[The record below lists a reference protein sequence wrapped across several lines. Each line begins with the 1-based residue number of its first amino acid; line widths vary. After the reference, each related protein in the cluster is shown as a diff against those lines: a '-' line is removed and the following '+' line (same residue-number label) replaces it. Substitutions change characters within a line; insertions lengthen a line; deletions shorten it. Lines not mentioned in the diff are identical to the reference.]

1 MSLKNLIKAT
11 GFIMLL
17 LIAQISFAQNR
28 VISGKVTDSKD
39 GSGVAGATVSVKGT
53 RTAVQ
58 TSADGSF
65 SISVPGNTTTLVI
78 TSVGFGAQEVSIE
91 GKTSVEV
98 SLTIVNATMNEVVV
112 TGYGSVRRKDLTSAI
127 TTITSKDFT
136 KGPITTPE
144 GLINGRVA
152 GVQITTPSGAPGAGA
167 RILIRGGASLTA
179 ANSPLIVVDNVPL
192 DNNGISGAANPL
204 SLINPNDI
212 ESFNILKD
220 ASATAIYG
228 NRASNGV
235 IIITTKKGKSGKVR
249 VNFST
254 LNSVYTVANKMEV
267 LTVDEFKNMVTTK
280 GNAAQNALLGTANTN
295 WQDEIYQTAFGSDN
309 NISLTGGIEK
319 LPYRVSLGYLNQ
331 SGILSTGKLSRF
343 SGAVNISP
351 TLLKNHLKVDIN
363 FRAGLTN
370 TRFANEGAIGAA
382 AAFDPTQP
390 VHNNNGRFGGYFEW
404 IQNNQPYGLAPR
416 NPVALLEL
424 RKDESDV
431 NRMIGNIQLD
441 YKLHWLPDLRFN
453 INLGFDKSHGEG
465 TINVPDSAAQ
475 AYENTSP
482 ITSQKTSGIKNKY
495 EQDKTNKLLDV
506 FVNYTKDIKSIRSS
520 IDIMVGY
527 GYQDFLTKAPQ
538 FNYVSYGNNG
548 IEFDNRRSTP
558 FEEQNTLISY
568 YGRLR
573 YSLMGKYLLTV
584 NLRRDGSSRFNPDL
598 RWNNFPG
605 VSVAWVLSEEKWIK
619 AISAISNLKLR
630 FGYGKTG
637 QQDVFDSYPYLAR
650 YTIGTSTAQY
660 QFGNNYYTVYRPVG
674 YDYNIKWEET
684 SSNNLGLDFGF
695 LKGRIN
701 GSLDLYRKTTKDLL
715 SVIPVPA
722 GTNFINELL
731 TNVGNMKNEGFE
743 FSINA
748 TVLKRKKGS
757 WDAGFNLTYNKNEIT
772 KLTKVDDPTYQ
783 GVLTGGISG
792 GVGNTIQIHS
802 VGFPRSAFFVLQQAY
817 DPKNIP
823 IEGLYVDRNGDGII
837 NNNDYYRYK
846 KPDPDLFL
854 GLSNQVTCNKWTFSS
869 LIRCNIGGYMY
880 NNVAS
885 GASFTT
891 NSLPFLYNVSASHL
905 NTGFKNNQ
913 YFSDYFIE
921 NATFLKMD
929 NLSATYDFGKIMNDK
944 ATLRGSLI
952 VQNVFTLT
960 KYSGLDPEI
969 AGGID
974 NSFYTRPRV
983 YSLGF
988 NLEF

>member
-1 MSLKNLIKAT
+1 MSLKKLMKAT
-11 GFIMLL
+11 GMIMLL

-28 VISGKVTDSKD
+28 VITGKVTDSKD
-39 GSGVAGATVSVKGT
+39 GSGVTGATVSAKGT
-53 RTAVQ
+53 RSAVV
-58 TSADGSF
+58 TSADGSY
-65 SISVPGNTTTLVI
+65 SISVSPATTVLI
-78 TSVGFGAQEVSIE
+78 FSSVGFGTQEISIE
-91 GKTSVEV
+91 GKTSVDV
-98 SLTIVNATMNEVVV
+98 SLVVISATLNEVVV
-112 TGYGSVRRKDLTSAI
+112 TGYGSVKRKDLTSAI

-167 RILIRGGASLTA
+167 RILIRGGASLSA
-179 ANSPLIVVDNVPL
+179 SNAPLIVVDNVPL

-212 ESFNILKD
+212 ESFSILKD

-254 LNSVYTVANKMEV
+254 LNSVYTVNNKMEV
-267 LTVDEFKNMVTTK
+267 LSVDEFKNMVNTK
-280 GNAAQNALLGTANTN
+280 GNTAQVALLGTSKTN

-309 NISLTGGIEK
+309 NISLTGGIER

-331 SGILSTGKLSRF
+331 SGILRTGKLSRF
-343 SGAVNISP
+343 SGAVNLSP
-351 TLLKNHLKVDIN
+351 ILLKNHLKVDVN

-370 TRFANEGAIGAA
+370 TRFANEGAIGSA

-390 VHNNNGRFGGYFEW
+390 VHNSNGRFGGYFEW

-441 YKLHWLPDLRFN
+441 YKLHFWPDLRFN
-453 INLGFDKSHGEG
+453 INVGFDRSHGQG

-475 AYENTSP
+475 AYLATSP
-482 ITSQKTSGIKNKY
+482 TGQKTSGVKNKY
-495 EQDKTNKLLDV
+495 EQDKKNKLLDA
-506 FVNYTKDIKSIRSS
+506 FINYTKDIKSIRSS
-520 IDIMVGY
+520 IDVMAGY
-527 GYQDFLTKAPQ
+527 GYQDFLTQAPS
-538 FNYVSYGNNG
+538 FPSFGANG
-548 IEFDNRRSTP
+548 VESFPANAFP
-558 FEEQNTLISY
+558 FESQNTLISY

-573 YSLMGKYLLTV
+573 YSLMSKYLLTV
-584 NLRRDGSSRFNPDL
+584 NVRHDGSSRFNPDL
-598 RWNNFPG
+598 RWKTFPG
-605 VSVAWVLSEEKWIK
+605 VSVAWVVSEEKAIK
-619 AISAISNLKLR
+619 NSKVISNLKLR
-630 FGYGKTG
+630 FGYGETG
-637 QQDVFDSYPYLAR
+637 QQDIGGDYPYISR
-650 YTIGTSTAQY
+650 YTVGNNTAQY
-660 QFGNNYYTVYRPVG
+660 QFGNSFYTVYRPVA
-674 YDYNIKWEET
+674 YDYNLKWEET
-684 SSNNLGLDFGF
+684 SSYNAGIDFGF
-695 LKGRIN
+695 LKGRLN
-701 GSLDLYRKTTKDLL
+701 GSLDIYRKKTEDLL
-715 SVIPVPA
+715 SIIPIPA
-722 GTNFINELL
+722 GTNFSNELL
-731 TNVGNMKNEGFE
+731 TNIGNMENRGVEL
-743 FSINA
+743 SLNA
-748 TVLKRKKGS
+748 TVLKNKKTT
-757 WDAGFNLTYNKNEIT
+757 WDLGFNLTYNKNEIT
-772 KLTKVDDPTYQ
+772 KLTRVNDPAFQ
-783 GVLTGGISG
+783 GLPVGGISG
-792 GVGNTIQIHS
+792 GVGNTAQINS
-802 VGFPRSAFFVLQQAY
+802 VGFPRNAFFVLQQVY
-817 DPKNIP
+817 DNANRP

-846 KPDPDLFL
+846 KADPDVFL
-854 GLSNQVTCNKWTFSS
+854 GLSSQYMCNNWTFST
-869 LIRCNIGGYMY
+869 LIRSNIGGYMY

-885 GASFTT
+885 GAAFTT
-891 NSLPFLYNVSASHL
+891 NSLPYLYNVSASHL
-905 NTGFKNNQ
+905 KTGFKNNQ
-913 YFSDYFIE
+913 YFSDYFVE

-929 NLSATYDFGKIMNDK
+929 NISVTYDFGKIMNQR

-952 VQNVFTLT
+952 VQNVFTLS

-983 YSLGF
+983 YSIGF